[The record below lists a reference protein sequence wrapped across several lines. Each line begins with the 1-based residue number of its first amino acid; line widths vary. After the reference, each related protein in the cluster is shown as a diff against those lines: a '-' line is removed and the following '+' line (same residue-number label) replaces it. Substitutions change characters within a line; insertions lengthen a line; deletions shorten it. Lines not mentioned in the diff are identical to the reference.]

1 MPDKAG
7 RIAAIFM
14 DRDGTVSEEV
24 GYMYHA
30 GLFRPFP
37 WTGEAI
43 QKINASG
50 MKSILITNQSGVE
63 RGYFPESRLH
73 EVHEILQQA
82 LKQSEAR
89 LDAIYY
95 CPHAPEKG
103 CDCRK
108 PRPGMILR
116 AAEDLGIDLDSSFMI
131 GDRYVDVR
139 AADAAGIRSVLVR
152 SGDGVA
158 EFAQYGGSP
167 GPQPNFVADNLL
179 AAVEAILSGLVK

>member
-1 MPDKAG
+1 
-7 RIAAIFM
+7 
-14 DRDGTVSEEV
+14 
-24 GYMYHA
+24 
-30 GLFRPFP
+30 
-37 WTGEAI
+37 
-43 QKINASG
+43 
-50 MKSILITNQSGVE
+50 
-63 RGYFPESRLH
+63 
-73 EVHEILQQA
+73 
-82 LKQSEAR
+82 
-89 LDAIYY
+89 
-95 CPHAPEKG
+95 
-103 CDCRK
+103 DCRK